1 MSLPPPQ
8 SDQAQP
14 PRVAEPNWRERLEI
28 VDGLMREVSGQN
40 DPQQLV
46 KMYSKGVR
54 RLAPI
59 DTLVSLSRRDL
70 APPWYRITRFSGW
83 PEDHN
88 PWASRDKLPRFN
100 HGFFHDLLYAPGPTV
115 IEDLKVPAG
124 DPAEPY
130 LAGMKCLFAMPQY
143 EDGVAVNMAVL
154 AWRDRSN
161 LRHEG
166 LANMLWQSNL
176 FGRTTANLVLRAEL
190 TKAYRALDRE
200 LAVVGQIQHSLLPQ
214 ELPKIP
220 GLELAAL
227 YEPSAHAGG
236 DSYDIFTLPDGRFG
250 LLIADASGH
259 GTPAAVIMAVM
270 HALARAYNGPPEH
283 PCQFLDHLNERLL
296 ASYTSI
302 NGSFV
307 TAFYGVYDPK
317 ERTLRYACAG
327 HPPPRLL
334 TKNGMVAL
342 DAVGGLPLGIMSTQE
357 CAEATV
363 KLERGDILA
372 LYTDGITEAQNSE
385 NDLFDV
391 PRFDAILREHA
402 GSMHDLAES
411 VSAKVCAFTGMG
423 ELPPSDDRTLLLA
436 RVT

>member
-1 MSLPPPQ
+1 MPPP
-8 SDQAQP
+8 P
-14 PRVAEPNWRERLEI
+14 PPPPPPPAPHELSWRERLDI
-28 VDGLMREVSGQN
+28 VDSLMRDVSRQE
-40 DPQQLV
+40 DAHKLVQL
-46 KMYSKGVR
+46 YSKGVR
-54 RLAPI
+54 KLSTI
-59 DTLVSLSRRDL
+59 DTLIAVSRRDL
-70 APPWYRITRFSGW
+70 ERPWYRITRFSGW

-88 PWASRDKLPRFN
+88 PWTSRDKLPRFD
-100 HGFFHDLLYAPGPTV
+100 HGFFGDLLYA
-115 IEDLKVPAG
+115 DKPAVLESFSIPPS
-124 DPAEPY
+124 DPAAPY
-130 LAGMKCLFAMPQY
+130 LEGMKCLFAMPQY
-143 EDGVAVNMAVL
+143 ENGTALNMSIL
-154 AWRDRSN
+154 AWRDPGAF
-161 LRHEG
+161 RHNE
-166 LANMLWQSNL
+166 LANTLWQSNL

-200 LAVVGQIQHSLLPQ
+200 LAIVGQIQHSLLPQ

-236 DSYDIFTLPDGRFG
+236 DSYDVFTLPDGRYG

-270 HALARAYNGPPEH
+270 HALARAYSGPPDH

-307 TAFYGVYDPK
+307 TAFYGVYDPR
-317 ERTLRYACAG
+317 ERTLKYACAG

-334 TKNGMVAL
+334 TKRGMVVL
-342 DAVGGLPLGIMSTQE
+342 DAVGGLPLGIMPTQE
-357 CAEATV
+357 CSEATV
-363 KLERGDILA
+363 TLEPGDLLA
-372 LYTDGITEAQNSE
+372 MYTDGITEAQNPD

-391 PRFDAILREHA
+391 PRLDAILREHS
-402 GSMHDLAES
+402 GSLHTLAETI
-411 VSAKVCAFTGMG
+411 SARVCSFTGMG

-436 RVT
+436 RAT